1 MTIRRRKPVP
11 PAPPPPRGIVLD
23 GSNVTASATSGA
35 PTRVVQ
41 ALAWAREWAPSL
53 PVVAV
58 FDHATLRRLGREVED
73 AIRAVCASA
82 GAEVRVTE
90 PFVAADPGL
99 LAFASASRSLVL
111 SNDRFWDY
119 EDLRRD
125 VIVVQFQAARGEFRV
140 LDEATWFLPSGA
152 ARRVAMK
159 DIRPAG

>member
-1 MTIRRRKPVP
+1 M
-11 PAPPPPRGIVLD
+11 
-23 GSNVTASATSGA
+23 
-35 PTRVVQ
+35 Q

-125 VIVVQFQAARGEFRV
+125 VIVLQFQAARGEFRV